1 MSNKGEVRGY
11 KVPAHVPVPLQ
22 TPVSLQARRKRA
34 TSTSKGDGGCKTVNA
49 NERLKPDAF
58 PGIKWRAVLA
68 MLIDRAGGTQIAL
81 SRETGLSD
89 STIANYTSG
98 TRRPTKKNGEILIQ
112 ASREQFTDLERKKV
126 GIA

>member
-1 MSNKGEVRGY
+1 MSSQGEVRGY
-11 KVPAHVPVPLQ
+11 KGPAHVPVPLQ
-22 TPVSLQARRKRA
+22 TAISLQARRKRA

-68 MLIDRAGGTQIAL
+68 ILIDRVGGTQIAL
-81 SRETGLSD
+81 SRQTGLSE

-112 ASREQFTDLERKKV
+112 ASRELLIDLERKTV